1 MADQLGSALAFRAIA
16 FDLDSTLSYYPA
28 STEQVLGQALARAGQ
43 PADLIGDLATA
54 AAAYDARWVE
64 AERSCGSIHETR
76 VHLWN
81 HLLESH
87 GIHDRPMA
95 DRLAAAYDTVRRET
109 GVRLYDGVE
118 ELLSWLRPGRRLGMI
133 TNGSTEM
140 QWEKIDQLGLRD
152 RFDEILVAGDLG
164 IYKPDARI
172 FLRLAEGLGISP
184 EETLFVGDS
193 FESDVVGAAGAGMRT
208 AWIRPPSVAGHAP
221 EAIDRT
227 GIRPDYEWNTVCDLR
242 EVLT

>member
-1 MADQLGSALAFRAIA
+1 MADQLRSMFRAIA

-28 STEQVLGQALARAGQ
+28 STEHVLEQALVRTDQ
-43 PADLIGDLATA
+43 PTDLVGDLAIA
-54 AAAYDARWVE
+54 AATYDALWVKT
-64 AERSCGSIHETR
+64 ERSCASIHETR
-76 VHLWN
+76 AHLWN

-87 GIHDRPMA
+87 GIDDRSLA

-118 ELLSWLRPGRRLGMI
+118 ELLSWLRPGLRLGMI

-172 FLRLAEGLGISP
+172 FHRLAEGLGVSP

-193 FESDVVGAAGAGMRT
+193 FESDVVGAAEAGMRT
-208 AWIRPPSVAGHAP
+208 AWIRPPYEAHRAP
-221 EAIDRT
+221 EVIERT
-227 GIRPDYEWNTVCDLR
+227 GIRPDYEWPTVCDLR